1 MNFIKPAFFVTL
13 LTLFLIGCGDD
24 TAQSNS
30 TKDFKITGVYGLKLA
45 DKAQGLPDGY
55 LENNK
60 AYDFTP
66 NPADKN
72 FSSYTFSVTPNT
84 HKIYGIKMASSK
96 ELTIASCKEKRKE
109 VIAETL
115 ATLGDISTFSINKN
129 GGQWKIT
136 EGNNRS
142 IIIECEHTLVAT
154 SHQLVMT
161 YSDAAL
167 SKLSFVE
174 WSKHQDDIVK
184 GR

>member
-1 MNFIKPAFFVTL
+1 MCIR
-13 LTLFLIGCGDD
+13 D
-24 TAQSNS
+24 
-30 TKDFKITGVYGLKLA
+30 
-45 DKAQGLPDGY
+45 
-55 LENNK
+55 
-60 AYDFTP
+60 
-66 NPADKN
+66 
-72 FSSYTFSVTPNT
+72 
-84 HKIYGIKMASSK
+84 
-96 ELTIASCKEKRKE
+96 R

-115 ATLGDISTFSINKN
+115 TTLGDISSFSINKN
-129 GGQWKIT
+129 GSQWKIT